1 MGEEFFAVIK
11 LISGEE
17 IFSKVCPCEEDDR
30 TLLILENPVTV
41 ETVSLKQFGIHGLKI
56 NPWIKFTDDSMFVL
70 NMDRVLTLSE
80 VSDTNMLEVYARY
93 LRKKNKDV
101 PENRL
106 SSNMGYLSTVADAR
120 ISLEKLYKSNPSSN
134 SSN

>member
-41 ETVSLKQFGIHGLKI
+41 ETVSMKQFNMSGLKI

-80 VSDTNMLEVYARY
+80 VSDETMLEVYARY
-93 LRKKNKDV
+93 LKKKNMQLYQ
-101 PENRL
+101 NIL
-106 SSNMGYLSTVADAR
+106 SLLGYWN
-120 ISLEKLYKSNPSSN
+120 IGKLIWRMQNVKVLLKK
-134 SSN
+134 

>member
-41 ETVSLKQFGIHGLKI
+41 ETVSMKQFNMSGLKI

-80 VSDTNMLEVYARY
+80 VSDETMLEVYARY
-93 LRKKNKDV
+93 LKKKNKDTS
-101 PENRL
+101 ENRL

-120 ISLEKLYKSNPSSN
+120 ISFEKLYKSNPSNN

>member
-1 MGEEFFAVIK
+1 M
-11 LISGEE
+11 S
-17 IFSKVCPCEEDDR
+17 
-30 TLLILENPVTV
+30 
-41 ETVSLKQFGIHGLKI
+41 GLKI

-80 VSDTNMLEVYARY
+80 VSDETMLEVYARY
-93 LRKKNKDV
+93 LKKKNKETS
-101 PENRL
+101 ENRL

-120 ISLEKLYKSNPSSN
+120 ISFEKLYKSNPSNN

>member
-41 ETVSLKQFGIHGLKI
+41 ETVSMKQFNMSGLKI

-80 VSDTNMLEVYARY
+80 VSDETMLEVYARY
-93 LRKKNKDV
+93 LKKKNKETS
-101 PENRL
+101 ENRL

-120 ISLEKLYKSNPSSN
+120 ISFEKLYKSNPSNN